1 VLGWV
6 QVATIATIGAAGDT
20 YLAEAQTG
28 HRHGAFHVD
37 LIKPSHYDDDGY
49 VIQWRRGS
57 LPSNSL
63 ACLWGLVADA
73 AERHALGEDVD
84 ITVAAYDETNIV
96 VPVDAML
103 ARIKKSGGKALVC
116 FVGVQSNQFPRAVD
130 LAQPFLKAGIAVA
143 IGGFHVSGLLS
154 MIDGL
159 TPELEDAVAQG
170 ITLFGGEAED
180 RMDGFLRDAY
190 DGTLKPIYNYLAELP
205 DLAGQPLPFL
215 PAAMLRRTIGSYSS
229 FDAGRGC
236 PFKCSFCCII
246 NVQGRKSRTR
256 SADEVEALV
265 RANAAQG
272 ITRYFL
278 TDDNFARNSNW
289 EAIFDRLIE
298 LKEREGLE
306 IKFIIQADLMVH
318 KIKGFVAKAAAAGC
332 RWVFMGLETVN
343 ADNLLAVKKR
353 QNQISQYREMLLAWK
368 KSGVVTFAGYI
379 LGFAEDTPESIRRD
393 IAFVQRELPIDILE
407 FFIMS
412 PAPGSEDHKR
422 AYEAGVWMDPDL
434 NKGDT
439 EHVVV
444 DHPRMTKAEWQ
455 GIYEEAWRLYY
466 SDEHVERLIR
476 RAYACGIKPVGM
488 VQQIL
493 SYWGMQRFEGIHPLQ
508 GGMFRR
514 KVRTS
519 RRPGMKRE
527 PMVTFYPRRAWQIA
541 STYLPYLAYGLK
553 LHRLRRKIQRDPAA
567 RSYTDAAL
575 QLDAPAI
582 AEDGVAHA
590 SPVAKPLSVERP
602 AA

>member
-1 VLGWV
+1 VVVDPRISGPGGTFV
-6 QVATIATIGAAGDT
+6 SERPASDCAGT
-20 YLAEAQTG
+20 
-28 HRHGAFHVD
+28 FHVE

-49 VIQWRRGS
+49 VIQWRRGA

-63 ACLWGLVADA
+63 ACLWGLAADTA
-73 AERHALGEDVD
+73 ARRVLGKDVT
-84 ITVAAYDETNIV
+84 IEVAAYDETNTV
-96 VPVDAML
+96 VPVAAMV
-103 ARIKKSGGKALVC
+103 AKIRNAGGKGVVC
-116 FVGVQSNQFPRAVD
+116 LVGVQSNQFPRAVD
-130 LAQPFLKAGIAVA
+130 LAQPFLKAGIPVA

-159 TPELEDAVAQG
+159 PPELKDAVAQG
-170 ITLFGGEAED
+170 ITLFGGEAEG
-180 RMDGFLRDAY
+180 RMDGFLGDAY
-190 DGTLKPIYNYLAELP
+190 RGELKPIYNYLADLP

-215 PAAMLRRTIGSYSS
+215 PADMLRRTIGSYSS

-265 RANAAQG
+265 RRNAAQG
-272 ITRYFL
+272 IVRYFL
-278 TDDNFARNSNW
+278 TDDNFARNANW
-289 EAIFDRLIE
+289 EPIFDRLIA

-318 KIKGFVAKAAAAGC
+318 RIEGFIEKAAAAGC

-343 ADNLLAVKKR
+343 PENLIAVKKR
-353 QNQISQYREMLLAWK
+353 QNQIAEYRRMLLAWK
-368 KSGVVTFAGYI
+368 KAGVITFAGYI
-379 LGFAEDTPESIRRD
+379 LGFESDTPASIRRD

-422 AYEAGVWMDPDL
+422 AYDAGVWMDPDL

-439 EHVVV
+439 EHVMVA
-444 DHPRMTKAEWQ
+444 HPRMTKDEWQ
-455 GIYEEAWRLYY
+455 GIYNEAWQLYY
-466 SDEHVERLIR
+466 SDAHVERLLR
-476 RAYACGIKPVGM
+476 RAHACGIKPVTL

-527 PMVTFYPRRAWQIA
+527 PVLTFYPRRAWQIA
-541 STYLPYLAYGLK
+541 STYGPYLVYGLK
-553 LHRLRRKIQRDPAA
+553 LHRLRRRIQRDAA
-567 RSYTDAAL
+567 GRDYTDAAL
-575 QLDAPAI
+575 QLDMPAI
-582 AEDGVAHA
+582 AEPEAPA
-590 SPVAKPLSVERP
+590 PALTPVP
-602 AA
+602 AAAE

>member
-1 VLGWV
+1 MAVR
-6 QVATIATIGAAGDT
+6 
-20 YLAEAQTG
+20 QTG
-28 HRHGAFHVD
+28 DRSDKFHVE

-49 VIQWRRGS
+49 VIQWRRGT

-73 AERHALGEDVD
+73 GERRALGKDVE
-84 ITVAAYDETNIV
+84 IAVAAYDETNIV
-96 VPVDAML
+96 VPVEAIV
-103 ARIKKSGGKALVC
+103 AKIKAAGGKGLIC
-116 FVGVQSNQFPRAVD
+116 LVGVQSNQFPRAVD
-130 LAQPFLKAGIAVA
+130 LAQPFLKAGIPVA

-154 MIDGL
+154 MIEGL
-159 TPELEDAVAQG
+159 TPELKDAVAQG
-170 ITLFGGEAED
+170 ITLFGGEAEG
-180 RMDGFLRDAY
+180 RMDGVLQDAY
-190 DGTLKPIYNYLAELP
+190 RGELKPIYDYLADLP
-205 DLAGQPLPFL
+205 DLTGQPLPFL
-215 PAAMLRRTIGSYSS
+215 PAEMLRRTIGSYSS

-278 TDDNFARNSNW
+278 TDDNFARNANW
-289 EAIFDRLIE
+289 EPIFDRLIE
-298 LKEREGLE
+298 LKEREGIE

-318 KIKGFVAKAAAAGC
+318 RIKGFVDKAAAAGC

-343 ADNLLAVKKR
+343 PDNLLAVKKR
-353 QNQISQYREMLLAWK
+353 QNQIVHYREMLLAWK
-368 KSGVVTFAGYI
+368 KAGVITFAGYI
-379 LGFAEDTPESIRRD
+379 LGFEDDTPASIRRD

-444 DHPRMTKAEWQ
+444 DHPRMSKQEWQ
-455 GIYEEAWRLYY
+455 DIYEEAWHLYY

-476 RAYACGIKPVGM
+476 RAHACGIKPVGM

-527 PMVTFYPRRAWQIA
+527 PTVTFYPRRAWQIA

-553 LHRLRRKIQRDPAA
+553 LHRLRRRIQRDPTA
-567 RSYTDAAL
+567 RTYTDASL
-575 QLDAPAI
+575 QFGLTNVSGEVASETVSAP
-582 AEDGVAHA
+582 
-590 SPVAKPLSVERP
+590 KPATIEQT

>member
-1 VLGWV
+1 L
-6 QVATIATIGAAGDT
+6 
-20 YLAEAQTG
+20 TG
-28 HRHGAFHVD
+28 RETDDRVGTFHVE

-49 VIQWRRGS
+49 VIQWQRGV

-63 ACLWGLVADA
+63 ACLWGLAADA
-73 AERHALGEDVD
+73 ADRDVLGADVK
-84 ITVAAYDETNIV
+84 IEVNAYDEANIV
-96 VPVDAML
+96 VPVA
-103 ARIKKSGGKALVC
+103 AIVSKIKKAGGKGLVC
-116 FVGVQSNQFPRAVD
+116 LVGVQSNQFPRAVD
-130 LAQPFLKAGIAVA
+130 LCQPFLKAGIPVA

-159 TPELEDAVAQG
+159 TPELKDAVAQG
-170 ITLFGGEAED
+170 ITLFGGEAEG
-180 RMDGFLRDAY
+180 RMDGILRDAY
-190 DGTLKPIYNYLAELP
+190 AGELKPIYDYLADLP

-215 PAAMLRRTIGSYSS
+215 PAEMLRRTIGSYSS

-256 SADEVEALV
+256 SADEIEALV

-278 TDDNFARNSNW
+278 TDDNFARNANW
-289 EAIFDRLIE
+289 EPIFDRLIE
-298 LKEREGLE
+298 LKERDGLE

-318 KIKGFVAKAAAAGC
+318 RIKGFVDKAAAAGC

-343 ADNLLAVKKR
+343 PDNLLAVKKR
-353 QNQISQYREMLLAWK
+353 QNQIIHYREMLLAWK
-368 KSGVVTFAGYI
+368 KAGVVTFAGYI
-379 LGFAEDTPESIRRD
+379 LGFEDDTPESIRRD

-444 DHPRMTKAEWQ
+444 DHPRMSKAEWQ

-519 RRPGMKRE
+519 RRPGMSRE
-527 PMVTFYPRRAWQIA
+527 IMLTFYPRRAWQIA
-541 STYLPYLAYGLK
+541 STYVPFLIYGVK
-553 LHRLRRKIQRDPAA
+553 LHLLRRRIQRDPAA
-567 RSYTDAAL
+567 RSYTDASL
-575 QLDAPAI
+575 QLDVPAVVEDAGPEIAPAPVL
-582 AEDGVAHA
+582 ARLEQ
-590 SPVAKPLSVERP
+590 PVA
-602 AA
+602 

>member
-1 VLGWV
+1 L
-6 QVATIATIGAAGDT
+6 AAP
-20 YLAEAQTG
+20 QTG
-28 HRHGAFHVD
+28 DRADTFHVE

-49 VIQWRRGS
+49 VIQWRRGA

-63 ACLWGLVADA
+63 ACLWGLVAEA
-73 AERHALGEDVD
+73 AEREVLGAQVKIE
-84 ITVAAYDETNIV
+84 IAAYDETNIV
-96 VPVDAML
+96 VPVKAML
-103 ARIKKSGGKALVC
+103 ARMREAGGKGLVC
-116 FVGVQSNQFPRAVD
+116 LVGVQSNQFPRAVD
-130 LAQPFLKAGIAVA
+130 LARPFLAAGIPVA

-154 MIDGL
+154 MIEGL
-159 TPELEDAVAQG
+159 TPELTDAVEQG
-170 ITLFGGEAED
+170 ISLFGGEAEG
-180 RMDGFLRDAY
+180 RMDEFLRDAY
-190 DGTLKPIYNYLAELP
+190 RDELKPIYNHLAELP
-205 DLAGQPLPFL
+205 DLAGAPLPFL
-215 PAAMLRRTIGSYSS
+215 PAEMLRRTIGSYSS

-272 ITRYFL
+272 INRYFL

-289 EAIFDRLIE
+289 EPIFDRLIE

-318 KIKGFVAKAAAAGC
+318 RIKGFIEKAAAAGC

-343 ADNLLAVKKR
+343 PDNLLAVKKR
-353 QNQISQYREMLLAWK
+353 QNQVAEYRRMLLAWK
-368 KSGVVTFAGYI
+368 RAGVVTFGGYI
-379 LGFAEDTPESIRRD
+379 LGFEDDTPESIRRD

-422 AYEAGVWMDPDL
+422 AYDAGVWMDPDL

-444 DHPRMTKAEWQ
+444 EHPRMSKAEWQ

-466 SDEHVERLIR
+466 SDEHVERMIR
-476 RAYACGIKPVGM
+476 RARACGIKPVSI
-488 VQQIL
+488 VQQVL
-493 SYWGMQRFEGIHPLQ
+493 SYWGMQRFERIHPLQ
-508 GGMFRR
+508 GGVFRR
-514 KVRTS
+514 KVRTA
-519 RRPGMKRE
+519 RRPGRKIE
-527 PMVTFYPRRAWQIA
+527 PMAIFYPRRAWQVA
-541 STYLPYLAYGLK
+541 STYVPYMIYGLR
-553 LHRLRRKIQRDPAA
+553 LHRLRRRIQRDPA
-567 RSYTDAAL
+567 SKDYTDASL
-575 QLDAPAI
+575 QLDAPSEPEAPMRMPLAI
-582 AEDGVAHA
+582 PAEA
-590 SPVAKPLSVERP
+590 ERP

>member
-1 VLGWV
+1 MPET
-6 QVATIATIGAAGDT
+6 ADRAST
-20 YLAEAQTG
+20 
-28 HRHGAFHVD
+28 FHIE

-49 VIQWRRGS
+49 VIQWRRGV

-63 ACLWGLVADA
+63 ACLWGLAADA
-73 AERHALGEDVD
+73 AERRVLGDDVE
-84 ITVAAYDETNIV
+84 IKVAAYDEANIV
-96 VPVDAML
+96 VPVDAMI
-103 ARIKKSGGKALVC
+103 AKIKRAGGKGLIC
-116 FVGVQSNQFPRAVD
+116 LVGVQSNQFPRAVD

-154 MIDGL
+154 MIEGL
-159 TPELEDAVAQG
+159 TPELKDAVAQG

-190 DGTLKPIYNYLAELP
+190 DGKLKPIYDYLAELP
-205 DLAGQPLPFL
+205 DLTGQPLPFL
-215 PAAMLRRTIGSYSS
+215 PAEMLRRTIGSYSS

-265 RANAAQG
+265 RTNAAQG
-272 ITRYFL
+272 INRYFL

-289 EAIFDRLIE
+289 EPIFDRLIE
-298 LKEREGLE
+298 LKERDGLE

-318 KIKGFVAKAAAAGC
+318 RIEGFIEKAAAAGC

-343 ADNLLAVKKR
+343 PDNLLAVKKR
-353 QNQISQYREMLLAWK
+353 QNQIAQYREMLLAWK
-368 KSGVVTFAGYI
+368 RAGVVTFAGYI
-379 LGFAEDTPESIRRD
+379 LGFEDDTPASIRRD
-393 IAFVQRELPIDILE
+393 IAFVQRELPVDILE

-422 AYEAGVWMDPDL
+422 AYDAGVWMDPDL

-444 DHPRMTKAEWQ
+444 EHPRMTKEEWQ
-455 GIYEEAWRLYY
+455 GIYEEAWELYY

-476 RAYACGIKPVGM
+476 RAYACGIKPISV
-488 VQQIL
+488 VQQVL

-514 KVRTS
+514 KVRTA

-527 PMVTFYPRRAWQIA
+527 PMITFYPRRVGQIA
-541 STYLPYLAYGLK
+541 KTYVPYLIYGLK

-567 RSYTDAAL
+567 RNYTDISL
-575 QLDAPAI
+575 QLDQPATDGAKAPA
-582 AEDGVAHA
+582 AAYAVAH
-590 SPVAKPLSVERP
+590 VAVERPAVERP